1 MSEAPKFSELLKGV
15 IHVWSVER
23 PNQLAA
29 GLAYFGMFSFAPV
42 IYIAFVI
49 AGLFLDSATAME
61 IVFARLEET
70 LGSEVAALVRTMV
83 EALDQP
89 ADAGSVLL
97 SVVTFLL
104 LLYAASSFF
113 YQLQYAL
120 NRVWGIRPAEKG
132 GTLTFIRRRL
142 LSFLIVIAMGFILV
156 ALALVSIMG
165 TWIVSL
171 LNLGVFDARLGVPAF
186 VIVATLG
193 FAVLYKVLPDAETS
207 WRSVFLGAGI
217 GSAMVTVGGAL
228 VIWLLGLGRLNTGAA
243 AAGAFILMLLLIYYI
258 AQIFLVGA
266 IISKEHASWSELKKQ
281 TQQ

>member
-1 MSEAPKFSELLKGV
+1 MSEAPKFSEFLKGV

-49 AGLFLDSATAME
+49 AGLFLDSASAME
-61 IVFARLEET
+61 SVFARLEET
-70 LGSEVAALVRTMV
+70 LGSEVAVLVRSMV

-120 NRVWGIRPAEKG
+120 NRVWGIRPSEKG
-132 GTLTFIRRRL
+132 GTLTFIRHRL

-165 TWIVSL
+165 TWIDSL

-243 AAGAFILMLLLIYYI
+243 AAGAFILVLLLIYYI

-266 IISKEHASWSELKKQ
+266 IISREHASWSELKKQ